1 MGTIRAATDAAGYGT
16 CCSKPACIGGWW
28 ATGPVD
34 KHKVYWYSITIP
46 RTEKWAYKK
55 GSSQNRIAAIELM
68 ATLVLFKLIEKEQHQ
83 GATTLTTRINTD
95 NQGNAYAVAK
105 GSTRKWPAS
114 DVLLELQLTCH
125 FSDAIVVASHVKREY
140 NQWADALS
148 KRDHTG
154 FNPALRR
161 HFDITAEDNWITW
174 QTLKHTTRS

>member
-1 MGTIRAATDAAGYGT
+1 MLALL
-16 CCSKPACIGGWW
+16 SL
-28 ATGPVD
+28 
-34 KHKVYWYSITIP
+34 SIMVVQQLNLNGDEFLAVRIP
-46 RTEKWAYKK
+46 
-55 GSSQNRIAAIELM
+55 
-68 ATLVLFKLIEKEQHQ
+68 FK
-83 GATTLTTRINTD
+83 AD